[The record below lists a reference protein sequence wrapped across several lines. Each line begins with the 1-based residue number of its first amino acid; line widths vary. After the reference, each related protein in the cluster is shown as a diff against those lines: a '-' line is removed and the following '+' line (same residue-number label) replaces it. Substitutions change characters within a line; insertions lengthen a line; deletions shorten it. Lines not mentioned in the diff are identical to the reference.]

1 MAREDIADFSLSL
14 RTMSKDVVIIRGEAL
29 ADVAAKLAG
38 EKEIFIIHDE
48 NVAHVAAAVAAAL
61 GGVKAV
67 VGLKTSEELKT
78 METAVWVTEKLLEA
92 DASRGALVLAIG
104 GGITTDIAGF
114 AASMYKRGIRYANI
128 PTTLLAQVDAAIG
141 GKTGV
146 NLHGYKNMLGAF
158 HMPEFTFLTASVLE
172 TLPEKELR
180 CGLAE
185 MLKTFL
191 IGDADSYSRAVSSG
205 FSAKNLDGQD
215 KNGLPSRKNAKIQDE
230 LIFRAASIK
239 ADIVRRDP
247 LEHGERAVLNLGH
260 TFGHAIEHCSKGAI
274 AHGEAVGMG
283 IILAARLSEGL
294 GLAQKGLAARL
305 EKDFQ
310 RVGLETACP
319 YGIDELASAMKKDK
333 KDGRFILLKGIGQP
347 VITTV
352 KEDDLRK
359 YTE

>member
-1 MAREDIADFSLSL
+1 M
-14 RTMSKDVVIIRGEAL
+14 
-29 ADVAAKLAG
+29 ADVSARLAG
-38 EKEIFIIHDE
+38 EKEIYIVHDV
-48 NVAHVAAAVAAAL
+48 NVANVAASVAGAL
-61 GGVKAV
+61 PAGVV
-67 VGLKTSEELKT
+67 RGITGIVTSEELKT
-78 METAVWVTEKLLEA
+78 MDTAVKLTEKFLEA
-92 DASRGALVLAIG
+92 DLSRGALVLAIG

-114 AASMYKRGIRYANI
+114 AASMYKRGIRWAAF

-158 HMPEFTFLTASVLE
+158 HMPEFTFLTSSVLE

-191 IGDADSYSRAVSSG
+191 IGDADAYKKCIAG
-205 FSAKNLDGQD
+205 GITND
-215 KNGLPSRKNAKIQDE
+215 

-239 ADIVRRDP
+239 ADIVCRDP

-305 EKDFQ
+305 QEDFQ
-310 RVGLETACP
+310 RVGLETSCP
-319 YGIDELASAMKKDK
+319 YGIDELTAAMKKDK
-333 KDGRFILLKGIGQP
+333 KDGKFVLLKGIGQP

>member
-38 EKEIFIIHDE
+38 EKEIFIVQDE

-67 VGLKTSEELKT
+67 IGLKTSEELKT
-78 METAVWVTEKLLEA
+78 METAVWVTERLLEA

-158 HMPEFTFLTASVLE
+158 HMPEFTFLTSSVLE
-172 TLPEKELR
+172 TLSEKELR

-191 IGDADSYSRAVSSG
+191 IGDADSYKKCISG
-205 FSAKNLDGQD
+205 GITDD
-215 KNGLPSRKNAKIQDE
+215 

-294 GLAQKGLAARL
+294 GLAQKGLVTRL

>member
-1 MAREDIADFSLSL
+1 MN
-14 RTMSKDVVIIRGEAL
+14 KDVVIVRGEKV
-29 ADVAAKLAG
+29 ADVSARLAR
-38 EKEIFIIHDE
+38 EKEIYIVHDV
-48 NVAHVAAAVAAAL
+48 NVANVAASVAGAL
-61 GGVKAV
+61 PAGVV
-67 VGLKTSEELKT
+67 RGITGIVTSEELKT
-78 METAVWVTEKLLEA
+78 MDTAVKLTEKFLEA
-92 DASRGALVLAIG
+92 DISRAALVLAIG

-114 AASMYKRGIRYANI
+114 AASMYKRGIRWAAF

-158 HMPEFTFLTASVLE
+158 HMPEFTFLTSSVLE

-191 IGDADSYSRAVSSG
+191 IGDADAYEKCIAG
-205 FSAKNLDGQD
+205 GITND
-215 KNGLPSRKNAKIQDE
+215 

-239 ADIVRRDP
+239 ADIVCRDP

-260 TFGHAIEHCSKGAI
+260 TFGHAIEHCSEGTI

-294 GLAQKGLAARL
+294 GLAEKGLAAGL
-305 EKDFQ
+305 KADFDA
-310 RVGLETACP
+310 VGLRSDCP
-319 YGIDELASAMKKDK
+319 YGIDELAAAMKKDK
-333 KDGRFILLKGIGQP
+333 KDGKFVLLKGIGQP

>member
-67 VGLKTSEELKT
+67 IGLKTSEDLKT
-78 METAVWVTEKLLEA
+78 MDTAVWVTERLLEA

-191 IGDADSYSRAVSSG
+191 IGDADAYARAVSSR
-205 FSAKNLDGQD
+205 FSAKILDGQD

-230 LIFRAASIK
+230 LIFGAASIK

-260 TFGHAIEHCSKGAI
+260 TFGHAIEHCSKGEI

-294 GLAQKGLAARL
+294 GLAQKGLAACL

-347 VITTV
+347 IITTV
-352 KEDDLRK
+352 KENDLRK

>member
-1 MAREDIADFSLSL
+1 MN
-14 RTMSKDVVIIRGEAL
+14 KDVVIIRGEAL

-61 GGVKAV
+61 EGVKAV
-67 VGLKTSEELKT
+67 VGLKTSEERKT
-78 METAVWVTEKLLEA
+78 MDTAVWVTERLLEA

-172 TLPEKELR
+172 PLPENELR

-191 IGDADSYSRAVSSG
+191 IGDADAYKKCISG
-205 FSAKNLDGQD
+205 GITND
-215 KNGLPSRKNAKIQDE
+215 

-305 EKDFQ
+305 EEDFQ

>member
-1 MAREDIADFSLSL
+1 M
-14 RTMSKDVVIIRGEAL
+14 

-38 EKEIFIIHDE
+38 EKEIFIVHDV
-48 NVAHVAAAVAAAL
+48 NVASIAARVAGAL
-61 GGVKAV
+61 PAV
-67 VGLKTSEELKT
+67 VVRGITGIVTSEELKT
-78 METAVWVTEKLLEA
+78 MDTAVKLTEKFLEA
-92 DASRGALVLAIG
+92 DISRGALVLAIG

-172 TLPEKELR
+172 TLPERELR

-191 IGDADSYSRAVSSG
+191 IGDADSYKKCISG
-205 FSAKNLDGQD
+205 GITNDLF
-215 KNGLPSRKNAKIQDE
+215 
-230 LIFRAASIK
+230 FRAASIK

-305 EKDFQ
+305 QEDFQ

>member
-1 MAREDIADFSLSL
+1 MN
-14 RTMSKDVVIIRGEAL
+14 KDVVIIRGEAL

-38 EKEIFIIHDE
+38 EKEIFIVHDE

-67 VGLKTSEELKT
+67 IGLKTSEERKT
-78 METAVWVTEKLLEA
+78 MDTAVWVTERLLEA

-158 HMPEFTFLTASVLE
+158 HMPEFTFLTSSVLE
-172 TLPEKELR
+172 TLPEKDLR

-191 IGDADSYSRAVSSG
+191 IGDADAYKKCISG
-205 FSAKNLDGQD
+205 GITND
-215 KNGLPSRKNAKIQDE
+215 

-305 EKDFQ
+305 EEDFQ

-347 VITTV
+347 IITTV

>member
-1 MAREDIADFSLSL
+1 MN
-14 RTMSKDVVIIRGEAL
+14 KDVVIIRGEAL
-29 ADVAAKLAG
+29 ADVAAKLPG

-67 VGLKTSEELKT
+67 IGLKTSEELKT

-191 IGDADSYSRAVSSG
+191 IGDADSYKKCISG
-205 FSAKNLDGQD
+205 GITDD
-215 KNGLPSRKNAKIQDE
+215 

-305 EKDFQ
+305 QEDFQ

>member
-1 MAREDIADFSLSL
+1 MN
-14 RTMSKDVVIIRGEAL
+14 KDVVIIRGERV

-67 VGLKTSEELKT
+67 IGLKTSEDLKT
-78 METAVWVTEKLLEA
+78 MDTAVWVTEKLLEA

-191 IGDADSYSRAVSSG
+191 IGDADAYVKCIAG
-205 FSAKNLDGQD
+205 GITN
-215 KNGLPSRKNAKIQDE
+215 N

-294 GLAQKGLAARL
+294 GLAQKGLAACL

-319 YGIDELASAMKKDK
+319 YGIDELAAAMKKDK

>member
-1 MAREDIADFSLSL
+1 
-14 RTMSKDVVIIRGEAL
+14 MSKDVVIIRGERM

-38 EKEIFIIHDE
+38 EKEIFIVHDE
-48 NVAHVAAAVAAAL
+48 NVAAVAEDVAAAL

-67 VGLKTSEELKT
+67 FGLKTSEELKT
-78 METAVWVTEKLLEA
+78 MDTAVWVTERLLEA

-146 NLHGYKNMLGAF
+146 NLRGYKNMLGAF
-158 HMPEFTFLTASVLE
+158 HMPEFTYLTASVLE

-191 IGDADSYSRAVSSG
+191 IGDADAYVKCIAG
-205 FSAKNLDGQD
+205 GITN
-215 KNGLPSRKNAKIQDE
+215 N

-260 TFGHAIEHCSKGAI
+260 TFGHAIEHCSKGVI

-294 GLAQKGLAARL
+294 GLAQKGLAACL

-310 RVGLETACP
+310 KVGLETACP
-319 YGIDELASAMKKDK
+319 YGIDELAAAMKKDK

>member
-1 MAREDIADFSLSL
+1 M
-14 RTMSKDVVIIRGEAL
+14 

-38 EKEIFIIHDE
+38 EKEIFIVHDE
-48 NVAHVAAAVAAAL
+48 NVAHVAAAVAATL

-67 VGLKTSEELKT
+67 IGLKTSEELKT
-78 METAVWVTEKLLEA
+78 METAVWVTERLLEA

-104 GGITTDIAGF
+104 GGITTDITGF

-146 NLHGYKNMLGAF
+146 NLHGYKNMLGVF
-158 HMPEFTFLTASVLE
+158 HMPEFTFLTSSVLE

-191 IGDADSYSRAVSSG
+191 IGDADAYEKCIAG
-205 FSAKNLDGQD
+205 GITND
-215 KNGLPSRKNAKIQDE
+215 

-239 ADIVRRDP
+239 ADIVCRDP

-260 TFGHAIEHCSKGAI
+260 TFGHAIEHCSDGAI

-294 GLAQKGLAARL
+294 GLAPKGLAAGL
-305 EKDFQ
+305 KADFDA
-310 RVGLETACP
+310 VGLRTDCP
-319 YGIDELASAMKKDK
+319 YGIDELAAAMKKDK

-347 VITTV
+347 VIITV

>member
-1 MAREDIADFSLSL
+1 M
-14 RTMSKDVVIIRGEAL
+14 
-29 ADVAAKLAG
+29 ADVAAALAG
-38 EKEIFIIHDE
+38 ESEIFIVHDV
-48 NVAHVAAAVAAAL
+48 NVAATAEVVASAL
-61 GGVKAV
+61 IRHGQERVKAV
-67 VGLKTSEELKT
+67 IGIKTSEERKT
-78 METAVWVTEKLLEA
+78 METAVGLCERLLEA
-92 DASRGALVLAIG
+92 DASRRALVLAIG

-146 NLHGYKNMLGAF
+146 NLHGFKNMLGAF
-158 HMPEFTFLTASVLE
+158 HMPEFTFLTSSVLE

-191 IGDADSYSRAVSSG
+191 IGDADAYVKCIAG
-205 FSAKNLDGQD
+205 GITN
-215 KNGLPSRKNAKIQDE
+215 N

-260 TFGHAIEHCSKGAI
+260 TFGHAIEHCSGGSI

-283 IILAARLSEGL
+283 IILAAKLSEGL

-305 EKDFQ
+305 KADFEAS
-310 RVGLETACP
+310 GLSTDCP
-319 YGIDELASAMKKDK
+319 YGIEELASAMKKDK

>member
-1 MAREDIADFSLSL
+1 MN
-14 RTMSKDVVIIRGEAL
+14 KDVVIIRGDNV
-29 ADVAAKLAG
+29 ADVAAKLVG
-38 EKEIFIIHDE
+38 EKEIFIVHDE

-61 GGVKAV
+61 QMPDQ
-67 VGLKTSEELKT
+67 VGHDDMRHSRPRPAIFSLKTSEERKT
-78 METAVWVTEKLLEA
+78 METAVWVTERLLEA

-114 AASMYKRGIRYANI
+114 AASIYKRGIRYANI

-146 NLHGYKNMLGAF
+146 NLRGFKNMLGAF

-172 TLPEKELR
+172 TLPEKEIR

-191 IGDADSYSRAVSSG
+191 IGDAKAYEKCISEGITND
-205 FSAKNLDGQD
+205 
-215 KNGLPSRKNAKIQDE
+215 

-247 LEHGERAVLNLGH
+247 MEHGERAVLNLGH
-260 TFGHAIEHCSKGAI
+260 TFGHAIEHCSEGAI

-294 GLAQKGLAARL
+294 GLAPKGFAAGL
-305 EKDFQ
+305 KADFDA
-310 RVGLETACP
+310 VGLRTDCP
-319 YGIDELASAMKKDK
+319 YGIDELAAAMKKDK

>member
-1 MAREDIADFSLSL
+1 MVDVSAR
-14 RTMSKDVVIIRGEAL
+14 
-29 ADVAAKLAG
+29 LAG
-38 EKEIFIIHDE
+38 EKEIYIVHDV
-48 NVAHVAAAVAAAL
+48 NVANVAASVARAL
-61 GGVKAV
+61 PAGVV
-67 VGLKTSEELKT
+67 RGITGIVTSEELKT
-78 METAVWVTEKLLEA
+78 MDTAVKLAEKFLEA
-92 DASRGALVLAIG
+92 DLSRGALVLAIG

-191 IGDADSYSRAVSSG
+191 IGDADAYARAVSSG
-205 FSAKNLDGQD
+205 FSANNLDGQD
-215 KNGLPSRKNAKIQDE
+215 KND

-239 ADIVRRDP
+239 ADIVCRDP

-260 TFGHAIEHCSKGAI
+260 TFGHAIEHCSGGSI

-283 IILAARLSEGL
+283 IILAAKLSEGL
-294 GLAQKGLAARL
+294 GIAEKGLAAGL

-310 RVGLETACP
+310 RVGLETTCP
-319 YGIDELASAMKKDK
+319 YGIDELTAAMKKDK

-347 VITTV
+347 IITTV

>member
-1 MAREDIADFSLSL
+1 M
-14 RTMSKDVVIIRGEAL
+14 

-38 EKEIFIIHDE
+38 EKEIFVVHDV
-48 NVAHVAAAVAAAL
+48 NVASIAASVAGAL
-61 GGVKAV
+61 PAGVV
-67 VGLKTSEELKT
+67 RGITGIVTSEELKT
-78 METAVWVTEKLLEA
+78 MDTAVKLTEKFLEA

-158 HMPEFTFLTASVLE
+158 HMPEFTFLTSSVLE

-191 IGDADSYSRAVSSG
+191 IGDADAYEKCIAG
-205 FSAKNLDGQD
+205 GITND
-215 KNGLPSRKNAKIQDE
+215 

-239 ADIVRRDP
+239 ADIVCRDP
-247 LEHGERAVLNLGH
+247 LEHCERAVLNLGH
-260 TFGHAIEHCSKGAI
+260 TFGHAIEHCSEGAI

-294 GLAQKGLAARL
+294 GLAPKGLAAGL
-305 EKDFQ
+305 KADFDA
-310 RVGLETACP
+310 VGLRTDCP
-319 YGIDELASAMKKDK
+319 YGIDELAAAMKKDK

>member
-1 MAREDIADFSLSL
+1 M
-14 RTMSKDVVIIRGEAL
+14 

-38 EKEIFIIHDE
+38 EKEIFIVHDE
-48 NVAHVAAAVAAAL
+48 NVAAVAEDVAAAL

-67 VGLKTSEELKT
+67 FGLKTSEELKT
-78 METAVWVTEKLLEA
+78 MDTAVWVTERLLEA

-114 AASMYKRGIRYANI
+114 SASMYKRGIRYANI

-146 NLHGYKNMLGAF
+146 NLNGYKNMLGAF
-158 HMPEFTFLTASVLE
+158 HMPEFTFLTSSVLE

-191 IGDADSYSRAVSSG
+191 IGDADAYVKCIAG
-205 FSAKNLDGQD
+205 GITN
-215 KNGLPSRKNAKIQDE
+215 N

-260 TFGHAIEHCSKGAI
+260 TFGHAIEHCSGGSI

-305 EKDFQ
+305 QEDFQ

>member
-1 MAREDIADFSLSL
+1 M
-14 RTMSKDVVIIRGEAL
+14 
-29 ADVAAKLAG
+29 AAKLAG

-67 VGLKTSEELKT
+67 IGLKTSEDLKT
-78 METAVWVTEKLLEA
+78 MDTAVWVTERLLEA

-158 HMPEFTFLTASVLE
+158 HMPEFTFLTSSVLE

-191 IGDADSYSRAVSSG
+191 IGDADAYSRAVSSG

-230 LIFRAASIK
+230 LIFGAASIK

-260 TFGHAIEHCSKGAI
+260 TFGHAIEHCSKGEI

-294 GLAQKGLAARL
+294 GLAQKGLVTRL

>member
-1 MAREDIADFSLSL
+1 M
-14 RTMSKDVVIIRGEAL
+14 
-29 ADVAAKLAG
+29 ADVSARLAG
-38 EKEIFIIHDE
+38 EKEIYIVHDE

-61 GGVKAV
+61 QMPDQ
-67 VGLKTSEELKT
+67 VGHDGQVEHDDMRHSRPRPAIFFLKTSEELKT
-78 METAVWVTEKLLEA
+78 MDTAVKLTEKFLEA
-92 DASRGALVLAIG
+92 DLSRGALVLAIG

-114 AASMYKRGIRYANI
+114 AASMYKRGIRWAAF

-158 HMPEFTFLTASVLE
+158 HMPEFTFLTSSVLE

-191 IGDADSYSRAVSSG
+191 IGDADAYKKCIAG
-205 FSAKNLDGQD
+205 GITND
-215 KNGLPSRKNAKIQDE
+215 

-239 ADIVRRDP
+239 ADIVCRDP

-305 EKDFQ
+305 QEDFQ
-310 RVGLETACP
+310 RVGLETSCP
-319 YGIDELASAMKKDK
+319 YGIDELTAAMKKDK
-333 KDGRFILLKGIGQP
+333 KDGKFVLLKGIGQP

>member
-1 MAREDIADFSLSL
+1 MN
-14 RTMSKDVVIIRGEAL
+14 KDVVIIRGDNV
-29 ADVAAKLAG
+29 ADVSAKLAG
-38 EKEIFIIHDE
+38 EKEIFVVHDE
-48 NVAHVAAAVAAAL
+48 NVTHVAADVAAAL

-67 VGLKTSEELKT
+67 IGLKTSEERKT
-78 METAVWVTEKLLEA
+78 MDTAVWVTERLLEA

-104 GGITTDIAGF
+104 GGITTDITGF

-191 IGDADSYSRAVSSG
+191 IGDADAYEKCIAG
-205 FSAKNLDGQD
+205 GITN
-215 KNGLPSRKNAKIQDE
+215 N

-239 ADIVRRDP
+239 ADIVCRDP

-260 TFGHAIEHCSKGAI
+260 TFGHAIEHCSEGAI

-294 GLAQKGLAARL
+294 GLAEKGLVAGLKA
-305 EKDFQ
+305 DFDA
-310 RVGLETACP
+310 VGLRTDCP
-319 YGIDELASAMKKDK
+319 YGIDELAAAMKKDK

-359 YTE
+359 YTK